1 MDFKAIGKRI
11 KNKRIELELTQ
22 EQLAEGTGLTDT
34 YIGAI
39 ERATSK
45 CSIETLVKIA
55 QFLDM
60 NMDYL
65 LFGTTVNNIDNRFS
79 EIIKKLPKEKQNL
92 YIELC
97 EAIADKLK

>member
-1 MDFKAIGKRI
+1 
-11 KNKRIELELTQ
+11 
-22 EQLAEGTGLTDT
+22 
-34 YIGAI
+34 
-39 ERATSK
+39 
-45 CSIETLVKIA
+45 
-55 QFLDM
+55 M